1 MNKKLVNVP
10 KQIKE
15 LPGKVFPDEEKL
27 TKPPTIEELTMLG
40 TENLLRV
47 HSLVEEMVTQAEGA
61 KLEFW
66 RKYQE
71 NAYRALTRADVK
83 PVFTDFRTVKW
94 VMPGDRVLVNLS
106 DYKTGS
112 TKTRNFEAGIVREVK
127 IPNIEKGEI
136 DLCCRIDPE
145 KWQVEEVNY
154 DLHSPCIIKVKD
166 VEYFQKSLNYLNLWL
181 EFVGSINSE
190 QKLDEE
196 TKRAI
201 RKQVLYFPLDSLGN

>member
-27 TKPPTIEELTMLG
+27 TKPPTIEELTMLE

-47 HSLVEEMVTQAEGA
+47 QSLVEEMVTQAEGA

-71 NAYRALTRADVK
+71 NAYQALTRADVK
-83 PVFTDFRTVKW
+83 PVFADFRTVKW

-106 DYKTGS
+106 DYKTGG

-145 KWQVEEVNY
+145 K
-154 DLHSPCIIKVKD
+154 
-166 VEYFQKSLNYLNLWL
+166 
-181 EFVGSINSE
+181 
-190 QKLDEE
+190 
-196 TKRAI
+196 
-201 RKQVLYFPLDSLGN
+201 